1 MVIKMA
7 DFTLFN
13 RTISIPNAYI
23 RYRNM
28 QHQAGQASMQVIKEF
43 KHWYDRCFGIEAVL
57 EKLDEVVYGLIDQY
71 VVDELY
77 GRLASMEIY
86 DISRGDYIRQCVDM
100 SYLDE
105 SVERIEYRIME
116 ITQDKNAMKAYREA
130 RKAYRG
136 KFIGGGFGISGA
148 IKGSVK
154 AGALNATTGMAH
166 SLVNTQQRLK
176 KPAYI
181 IRIRRIPW

>member
-28 QHQAGQASMQVIKEF
+28 QHRAGQASMQVIKEF

-86 DISRGDYIRQCVDM
+86 DISRLYQAVCRYEL
-100 SYLDE
+100 S
-105 SVERIEYRIME
+105 
-116 ITQDKNAMKAYREA
+116 
-130 RKAYRG
+130 
-136 KFIGGGFGISGA
+136 
-148 IKGSVK
+148 
-154 AGALNATTGMAH
+154 
-166 SLVNTQQRLK
+166 
-176 KPAYI
+176 
-181 IRIRRIPW
+181 